1 MFMPKKEKIAGLTRD
16 QIKKLGAAEE
26 KEKKALKFSELYLNS
41 TPYRGWD
48 RREVGAEAIGN
59 AEEATE
65 NYKTIA
71 EELKQAGNYA
81 LSRRFYDKAIHAI
94 GGAVKV
100 NGEFHHEIDKLKDE
114 KAALNTYRKGRIE
127 GYLHKKGK
135 QNKNLESAAVTSIIG
150 IIGGIFFLSPNLT
163 GNVIGN
169 MTNSTSN
176 IIGAVLLV
184 IGLIGSF
191 FWFRSRRR

>member
-1 MFMPKKEKIAGLTRD
+1 MPKKEKIAGLTRD